1 MGEIHMI
8 PLKINNYNH
17 MKDNMKKKLK
27 LKVSAIKE
35 GTVIDHIPAKN
46 LFKVISIL
54 GLDKIDNQITF
65 GTNLESHKLGGK
77 AIIKV
82 SDKFFKDNEINKIA
96 LIAPHA
102 KLNIIRDYEVVEK
115 RIVETPKIINGIV
128 KCFNPKCITNNEI
141 IKTSFKVI
149 SNEPLSL
156 KCKYCEKIT
165 SEERIRMN

>member
-1 MGEIHMI
+1 MDST
-8 PLKINNYNH
+8 N
-17 MKDNMKKKLK
+17 KKLK

-54 GLDKIDNQITF
+54 GLDKIKNQITF
-65 GTNLESHKLGGK
+65 GTNLESHKLGAK

-82 SDKFFKDNEINKIA
+82 SNKFFKDNEINKIA

-115 RIVETPKIINGIV
+115 RIVEIPDSIKGIV
-128 KCFNPKCITNNEI
+128 KCFNPKCITNNETI
-141 IKTSFKVI
+141 TTCFKLVAK
-149 SNEPLSL
+149 EPVAL
-156 KCKYCEKIT
+156 KCHYCEKIT
-165 SEERIRMN
+165 SEEQIRMV